1 MNKQEFIY
9 ALKGKLKKLPKKEVA
24 ERLNFYSEMID
35 DRMEEGLSEED
46 AVAAIGS
53 ADEIARSI
61 YKEISPD
68 QTAAK
73 QKSKKAS
80 VTKNILL
87 IAGSPVWLSLLIS
100 ALAVVFSAWASMWAV
115 VISFWAAFF
124 SFAVSAPAGILLTLS
139 NLFSAYGYAAAFFF
153 CCSLTCAS
161 LAIFSFLGCKRL
173 TDYALIFTKKGAL
186 AIKNFFSGKENE

>member
-53 ADEIARSI
+53 ADEVVKSI
-61 YKEISPD
+61 FGENLHDENDATQKSRN
-68 QTAAK
+68 TSAAK
-73 QKSKKAS
+73 T
-80 VTKNILL
+80 VLL

-100 ALAVVFSAWASMWAV
+100 ALAVVFSVWASMWAV
-115 VISFWAAFF
+115 VISLWAAFF
-124 SFAVSAPAGILLTLS
+124 SFAVSAPVGILLALV
-139 NLFSAYGYAAAFFF
+139 NLFSANGYTAAFFF
-153 CCSLTCAS
+153 CCSLICAS
-161 LAIFSFLGCKRL
+161 LAIFSFFGCKRL
-173 TDYALIFTKKGAL
+173 TDFVLIFTKKGAHT
-186 AIKNFFSGKENE
+186 IKNFFSGKENK